1 MSVTFTQLSQTL
13 NLAEKVKVDSGEK
26 IVKTDKVG
34 RKKNIEVT
42 ISTKGGKFFVYFDG
56 EKYAGSYRN
65 EKDAQ
70 KVVKDYLKLVGEE
83 LQENRAKRD
92 AMRAMGRRRGKDAA
106 DIDDFATD
114 DDRKA
119 ADKNI
124 MMQLRK
130 AVSLRGM
137 KPIEFAD
144 GKKAKIN
151 PKDAEKLLAI
161 YDKLKPASKL
171 QLQTVLAKSKRD
183 FDKAV
188 QKLKENE
195 YFDESIE
202 EGKMKQI
209 SMYIDDI
216 VTAMSKDRTL
226 KPFAKKFKADAEK
239 SKDPKKSLE
248 KILPDYIPG
257 KQVAGLLNMGE
268 EILSNDE
275 LGYIAEMLEEL
286 QEGTW
291 ALPDSSKKKQGLKK
305 AMSKPIKLGKGGD
318 DAISVVG
325 EFIGDDELYDDL
337 GVAGDK
343 NPNGDARPIVS
354 KWMKKNFKG
363 SWSKYAIEEVELD
376 ESKMK
381 SMAQELNIDKKD
393 VDKLKALMVMYTR
406 AMKIPSGSP
415 KHDALSREIS
425 KLRKELNMEEV
436 ELEEALPPHLAK
448 LFDKDGNFKDPKKQK
463 VFDKMMGDGIGKE
476 IAQKMGRIKFRVDA
490 DSRNK
495 KIKVYVDSN
504 DEKDAQRALKMHPA
518 YVSGALRVVPEEVGK
533 KVECPQ
539 CKGEGCDHC
548 QGKGYHL
555 TEVKQLDE
563 KFKVGDKVK
572 VKKGSLKSPSQ
583 RHYEK
588 TVGTIMKD
596 YKDGDFK
603 VNFGGNDNL
612 SIEGKFLVK
621 EETELDEV
629 GGSAF
634 GGTIDKIQKVV
645 DDKQAMKIDGVMVDM
660 FTASLIMKIF
670 KKVNKQNQDRMR
682 KMKVTQLANAA
693 YKLAGVKEE
702 IELDEAIKYTHVAV
716 DAKGKII
723 GFASKA
729 DDAKDMARRNKG
741 VVHKLKK
748 PMSQKV
754 GDMEI
759 NRPFNPVLKASMNF
773 KDFMKSK

>member
-1 MSVTFTQLSQTL
+1 MSVTFTQISQTL

-209 SMYIDDI
+209 GMYIDDI
-216 VTAMSKDRTL
+216 VTAMNKDRTL
-226 KPFAKKFKADAEK
+226 KPFAKKFKADAQK

-257 KQVAGLLNMGE
+257 RQVASLLNMGE

-275 LGYIAEMLEEL
+275 LEYIAEM
-286 QEGTW
+286 
-291 ALPDSSKKKQGLKK
+291 
-305 AMSKPIKLGKGGD
+305 
-318 DAISVVG
+318 
-325 EFIGDDELYDDL
+325 
-337 GVAGDK
+337 
-343 NPNGDARPIVS
+343 
-354 KWMKKNFKG
+354 
-363 SWSKYAIEEVELD
+363 
-376 ESKMK
+376 
-381 SMAQELNIDKKD
+381 ID
-393 VDKLKALMVMYTR
+393 M
-406 AMKIPSGSP
+406 
-415 KHDALSREIS
+415 H
-425 KLRKELNMEEV
+425 
-436 ELEEALPPHLAK
+436 EALPPHLAK

-463 VFDKMMGDGIGKE
+463 VFDRMMGDGIGKE
-476 IAQKMGRIKFRVDA
+476 ITKKMGRIKFRVDA
-490 DSRNK
+490 NSAK
-495 KIKVYVDSN
+495 KKVMVYVDQN
-504 DEKDAQRALKMHPA
+504 DEKDAQRALKNHPA
-518 YVSGALRVVPEEVGK
+518 YVSGALRVIPEGEFTPHVMYDPKTGK
-533 KVECPQ
+533 AYKAEKP
-539 CKGEGCDHC
+539 EDHERMS
-548 QGKGYHL
+548 KMGYTHEKPK
-555 TEVKQLDE
+555 EVK
-563 KFKVGDKVK
+563 
-572 VKKGSLKSPSQ
+572 
-583 RHYEK
+583 
-588 TVGTIMKD
+588 
-596 YKDGDFK
+596 
-603 VNFGGNDNL
+603 
-612 SIEGKFLVK
+612 
-621 EETELDEV
+621 
-629 GGSAF
+629 
-634 GGTIDKIQKVV
+634 
-645 DDKQAMKIDGVMVDM
+645 
-660 FTASLIMKIF
+660 
-670 KKVNKQNQDRMR
+670 
-682 KMKVTQLANAA
+682 
-693 YKLAGVKEE
+693 
-702 IELDEAIKYTHVAV
+702 EAIKYTHVAV

-723 GFASKA
+723 GFAGGSKA
-729 DDAKDMARRNKG
+729 AADAKDMARRNKG

>member
-1 MSVTFTQLSQTL
+1 MSVTFTQLSQTIKL
-13 NLAEKVKVDSGEK
+13 SEKVKVDSGEK
-26 IVKTDKVG
+26 IVKTEKVG

-42 ISTKGGKFFVYFDG
+42 ISTKSGKFFVYFDG
-56 EKYAGSYRN
+56 EKYAGQYRT
-65 EKDAQ
+65 EKDAD

-92 AMRAMGRRRGKDAA
+92 AFKAMGRRKGKDSA
-106 DIDDFATD
+106 DVDDFATD
-114 DDRKA
+114 DDKKA

-216 VTAMSKDRTL
+216 VTAMNKDRTL

-275 LGYIAEMLEEL
+275 LEYIAEMLEEL

-291 ALPDSSKKKQGLKK
+291 ALPDTPQKKQGLKK

-325 EFIGDDELYDDL
+325 AFIGDDELYDDL

-376 ESKMK
+376 ERRFTPKQIKMAIGVASDKRYKGGNMTGAVKAIEKIARGLSK
-381 SMAQELNIDKKD
+381 DKQ
-393 VDKLKALMVMYTR
+393 VAAV
-406 AMKIPSGSP
+406 
-415 KHDALSREIS
+415 
-425 KLRKELNMEEV
+425 LRRQNED
-436 ELEEALPPHLAK
+436 LEEAGLPPHLAK

-463 VFDKMMGDGIGKE
+463 VFDRMMGDGIGRE
-476 IAQKMGRIKFRVDA
+476 ITKKMGRIKFRVDA
-490 DSRNK
+490 DSAK
-495 KIKVYVDSN
+495 KKVMVYVDQN
-504 DEKDAQRALKMHPA
+504 DEKDAQRALKNHPA
-518 YVSGALRVVPEEVGK
+518 YVSGALRVIPEGEFTPHVMYDPKTGK
-533 KVECPQ
+533 AYKAEKP
-539 CKGEGCDHC
+539 EDHERMS
-548 QGKGYHL
+548 KMGYTHEKPK
-555 TEVKQLDE
+555 EVK
-563 KFKVGDKVK
+563 
-572 VKKGSLKSPSQ
+572 
-583 RHYEK
+583 
-588 TVGTIMKD
+588 
-596 YKDGDFK
+596 
-603 VNFGGNDNL
+603 
-612 SIEGKFLVK
+612 
-621 EETELDEV
+621 
-629 GGSAF
+629 
-634 GGTIDKIQKVV
+634 
-645 DDKQAMKIDGVMVDM
+645 
-660 FTASLIMKIF
+660 
-670 KKVNKQNQDRMR
+670 
-682 KMKVTQLANAA
+682 
-693 YKLAGVKEE
+693 
-702 IELDEAIKYTHVAV
+702 EAIKYTHVAV

-723 GFASKA
+723 GFAGGKNA
-729 DDAKDMARRNKG
+729 DADAKDMARRNKG

-748 PMSQKV
+748 PMAQKV

-759 NRPFNPVLKASMNF
+759 NRPFNPVLKANMSF
-773 KDFMKSK
+773 KDFSRNED

>member
-1 MSVTFTQLSQTL
+1 MSVTFTQISQTL

-209 SMYIDDI
+209 GMYIDDI
-216 VTAMSKDRTL
+216 VTAMNKDRTL
-226 KPFAKKFKADAEK
+226 KPFAKKFKADAQK

-257 KQVAGLLNMGE
+257 RQVASLLNMGE

-275 LGYIAEMLEEL
+275 LEYIAEM
-286 QEGTW
+286 
-291 ALPDSSKKKQGLKK
+291 
-305 AMSKPIKLGKGGD
+305 
-318 DAISVVG
+318 
-325 EFIGDDELYDDL
+325 
-337 GVAGDK
+337 
-343 NPNGDARPIVS
+343 
-354 KWMKKNFKG
+354 
-363 SWSKYAIEEVELD
+363 
-376 ESKMK
+376 
-381 SMAQELNIDKKD
+381 ID
-393 VDKLKALMVMYTR
+393 M
-406 AMKIPSGSP
+406 
-415 KHDALSREIS
+415 H
-425 KLRKELNMEEV
+425 
-436 ELEEALPPHLAK
+436 EALPPHLAK

-463 VFDKMMGDGIGKE
+463 VFDRMMGDGIGKE
-476 IAQKMGRIKFRVDA
+476 ITKKMGRIKFRVDA
-490 DSRNK
+490 NSAK
-495 KIKVYVDSN
+495 KKVMVYVDQN
-504 DEKDAQRALKMHPA
+504 DEKDAQRALKNHPA
-518 YVSGALRVVPEEVGK
+518 YVSGALRVIPEGEFTPHVMYDPKTGK
-533 KVECPQ
+533 AYKAEKP
-539 CKGEGCDHC
+539 EDHERMS
-548 QGKGYHL
+548 KMGYTHEKPK
-555 TEVKQLDE
+555 EVK
-563 KFKVGDKVK
+563 
-572 VKKGSLKSPSQ
+572 
-583 RHYEK
+583 
-588 TVGTIMKD
+588 
-596 YKDGDFK
+596 
-603 VNFGGNDNL
+603 
-612 SIEGKFLVK
+612 
-621 EETELDEV
+621 
-629 GGSAF
+629 
-634 GGTIDKIQKVV
+634 
-645 DDKQAMKIDGVMVDM
+645 
-660 FTASLIMKIF
+660 
-670 KKVNKQNQDRMR
+670 
-682 KMKVTQLANAA
+682 
-693 YKLAGVKEE
+693 
-702 IELDEAIKYTHVAV
+702 EAIKYTHVAV

-723 GFASKA
+723 GFAGGKNASA
-729 DDAKDMARRNKG
+729 DAKDMARRNKG

>member
-1 MSVTFTQLSQTL
+1 MSVTFTQISQTL

-34 RKKNIEVT
+34 RRKNIEVT

-151 PKDAEKLLAI
+151 PKDAEKLIAI

-209 SMYIDDI
+209 GMYIDDI
-216 VTAMSKDRTL
+216 VTAMNKDRTL
-226 KPFAKKFKADAEK
+226 KPFAKKFKADAQK

-248 KILPDYIPG
+248 KILPDYISG

-275 LGYIAEMLEEL
+275 LEYIAEM
-286 QEGTW
+286 
-291 ALPDSSKKKQGLKK
+291 
-305 AMSKPIKLGKGGD
+305 
-318 DAISVVG
+318 
-325 EFIGDDELYDDL
+325 
-337 GVAGDK
+337 
-343 NPNGDARPIVS
+343 
-354 KWMKKNFKG
+354 
-363 SWSKYAIEEVELD
+363 
-376 ESKMK
+376 
-381 SMAQELNIDKKD
+381 ID
-393 VDKLKALMVMYTR
+393 M
-406 AMKIPSGSP
+406 
-415 KHDALSREIS
+415 H
-425 KLRKELNMEEV
+425 
-436 ELEEALPPHLAK
+436 EALPPHLAK

-463 VFDKMMGDGIGKE
+463 VFDRMMGDGIGKE
-476 IAQKMGRIKFRVDA
+476 ITKKMGRIKFRVDA
-490 DSRNK
+490 NSAK
-495 KIKVYVDSN
+495 KKVMVYVDQN
-504 DEKDAQRALKMHPA
+504 DEKDAQRALKNHPA
-518 YVSGALRVVPEEVGK
+518 YVSGALRVIPEGEFTPHVMYDPKTGKAYKAEKPEDHERMSKMGYTHEKPKEVK
-533 KVECPQ
+533 
-539 CKGEGCDHC
+539 
-548 QGKGYHL
+548 
-555 TEVKQLDE
+555 EVKQPP
-563 KFKVGDKVK
+563 
-572 VKKGSLKSPSQ
+572 KK
-583 RHYEK
+583 E
-588 TVGTIMKD
+588 IMKVIGHTKNAVQGREALRKKYGVSD
-596 YKDGDFK
+596 
-603 VNFGGNDNL
+603 
-612 SIEGKFLVK
+612 K
-621 EETELDEV
+621 E
-629 GGSAF
+629 A
-634 GGTIDKIQKVV
+634 
-645 DDKQAMKIDGVMVDM
+645 DDM
-660 FTASLIMKIF
+660 IF
-670 KKVNKQNQDRMR
+670 KAMTE
-682 KMKVTQLANAA
+682 MK
-693 YKLAGVKEE
+693 
-702 IELDEAIKYTHVAV
+702 ELDEAIKYTHVAV

>member
-1 MSVTFTQLSQTL
+1 MSVTFTQISQTL

-34 RKKNIEVT
+34 RRKNIEVT

-151 PKDAEKLLAI
+151 PKDAEKMLAI
-161 YDKLKPASKL
+161 YDKLKPAAKL

-195 YFDESIE
+195 YFDESIK

-209 SMYIDDI
+209 GMYIDDI
-216 VTAMSKDRTL
+216 VTAMNKDRTL
-226 KPFAKKFKADAEK
+226 KPFAKKFKADAQK

-257 KQVAGLLNMGE
+257 RQVASLLNMGE

-275 LGYIAEMLEEL
+275 LEYIAEM
-286 QEGTW
+286 
-291 ALPDSSKKKQGLKK
+291 
-305 AMSKPIKLGKGGD
+305 
-318 DAISVVG
+318 
-325 EFIGDDELYDDL
+325 
-337 GVAGDK
+337 
-343 NPNGDARPIVS
+343 
-354 KWMKKNFKG
+354 
-363 SWSKYAIEEVELD
+363 IEEYSL
-376 ESKMK
+376 
-381 SMAQELNIDKKD
+381 
-393 VDKLKALMVMYTR
+393 T
-406 AMKIPSGSP
+406 
-415 KHDALSREIS
+415 
-425 KLRKELNMEEV
+425 
-436 ELEEALPPHLAK
+436 EALPPHLAK

-463 VFDKMMGDGIGKE
+463 VFDRMMGDGIGKE
-476 IAQKMGRIKFRVDA
+476 ITKKMGRIKFRVDA
-490 DSRNK
+490 NSAK
-495 KIKVYVDSN
+495 KKVMVYVDQN
-504 DEKDAQRALKMHPA
+504 DEKDAQRALKNHPA

-555 TEVKQLDE
+555 TEA
-563 KFKVGDKVK
+563 
-572 VKKGSLKSPSQ
+572 
-583 RHYEK
+583 
-588 TVGTIMKD
+588 
-596 YKDGDFK
+596 
-603 VNFGGNDNL
+603 
-612 SIEGKFLVK
+612 
-621 EETELDEV
+621 EE
-629 GGSAF
+629 
-634 GGTIDKIQKVV
+634 
-645 DDKQAMKIDGVMVDM
+645 
-660 FTASLIMKIF
+660 
-670 KKVNKQNQDRMR
+670 N
-682 KMKVTQLANAA
+682 
-693 YKLAGVKEE
+693 
-702 IELDEAIKYTHVAV
+702 ELDEAIKYTHVAV

-723 GFASKA
+723 GFAGGSKA
-729 DDAKDMARRNKG
+729 AADAKDMARRNKG

>member
-1 MSVTFTQLSQTL
+1 MSVTFTQISQTL

-34 RKKNIEVT
+34 RRKNIEVT

-106 DIDDFATD
+106 DIDDTATD

-161 YDKLKPASKL
+161 YDKLRPASKL

-209 SMYIDDI
+209 SLYIDDI
-216 VTAMSKDRTL
+216 VTAMNKDRTL
-226 KPFAKKFKADAEK
+226 KPFAKKFKADAQK

-248 KILPDYIPG
+248 KILPDYISG

-275 LGYIAEMLEEL
+275 LEYIAEM
-286 QEGTW
+286 
-291 ALPDSSKKKQGLKK
+291 
-305 AMSKPIKLGKGGD
+305 
-318 DAISVVG
+318 
-325 EFIGDDELYDDL
+325 
-337 GVAGDK
+337 
-343 NPNGDARPIVS
+343 
-354 KWMKKNFKG
+354 
-363 SWSKYAIEEVELD
+363 
-376 ESKMK
+376 
-381 SMAQELNIDKKD
+381 ID
-393 VDKLKALMVMYTR
+393 M
-406 AMKIPSGSP
+406 
-415 KHDALSREIS
+415 H
-425 KLRKELNMEEV
+425 
-436 ELEEALPPHLAK
+436 EALPPHLAK

-463 VFDKMMGDGIGKE
+463 VFDRMMGDGIGKE
-476 IAQKMGRIKFRVDA
+476 ITKKMGRIKFRVDA
-490 DSRNK
+490 NSAK
-495 KIKVYVDSN
+495 KKVMVYVDQN
-504 DEKDAQRALKMHPA
+504 DEKDAQRALKNHPA
-518 YVSGALRVVPEEVGK
+518 YVSGALRVIPEGEFTPHVMYDPKTGK
-533 KVECPQ
+533 AYKAEKP
-539 CKGEGCDHC
+539 EDHERMS
-548 QGKGYHL
+548 KMGYTHEKPK
-555 TEVKQLDE
+555 EVK
-563 KFKVGDKVK
+563 
-572 VKKGSLKSPSQ
+572 
-583 RHYEK
+583 
-588 TVGTIMKD
+588 
-596 YKDGDFK
+596 
-603 VNFGGNDNL
+603 
-612 SIEGKFLVK
+612 
-621 EETELDEV
+621 
-629 GGSAF
+629 
-634 GGTIDKIQKVV
+634 
-645 DDKQAMKIDGVMVDM
+645 
-660 FTASLIMKIF
+660 
-670 KKVNKQNQDRMR
+670 
-682 KMKVTQLANAA
+682 
-693 YKLAGVKEE
+693 
-702 IELDEAIKYTHVAV
+702 EAIKYTHVAV

>member
-1 MSVTFTQLSQTL
+1 MSVTFTQISQTL

-34 RKKNIEVT
+34 RRKNIEVT

-119 ADKNI
+119 ADNKNI

-151 PKDAEKLLAI
+151 PKDAEKLIAI

-209 SMYIDDI
+209 GMYIDDI
-216 VTAMSKDRTL
+216 VTAMNKDRTL
-226 KPFAKKFKADAEK
+226 KPFAKKFKADAQK

-248 KILPDYIPG
+248 KILPDYISG

-275 LGYIAEMLEEL
+275 LEYIAEM
-286 QEGTW
+286 
-291 ALPDSSKKKQGLKK
+291 
-305 AMSKPIKLGKGGD
+305 
-318 DAISVVG
+318 
-325 EFIGDDELYDDL
+325 
-337 GVAGDK
+337 
-343 NPNGDARPIVS
+343 
-354 KWMKKNFKG
+354 
-363 SWSKYAIEEVELD
+363 
-376 ESKMK
+376 
-381 SMAQELNIDKKD
+381 ID
-393 VDKLKALMVMYTR
+393 M
-406 AMKIPSGSP
+406 
-415 KHDALSREIS
+415 H
-425 KLRKELNMEEV
+425 
-436 ELEEALPPHLAK
+436 EALPPHLAK

-463 VFDKMMGDGIGKE
+463 VFDRMMGDGIGKE
-476 IAQKMGRIKFRVDA
+476 ITKKMGRIKFRVDA
-490 DSRNK
+490 NSAK
-495 KIKVYVDSN
+495 KKVMVYVDQN
-504 DEKDAQRALKMHPA
+504 DEKDAQRALKNHPA
-518 YVSGALRVVPEEVGK
+518 YVSGALRVIPEGEFTPHVMYDPKTGKAYKAEKPEDHERMSKMGYTHEKPKEVK
-533 KVECPQ
+533 
-539 CKGEGCDHC
+539 
-548 QGKGYHL
+548 
-555 TEVKQLDE
+555 EVKQPP
-563 KFKVGDKVK
+563 
-572 VKKGSLKSPSQ
+572 KK
-583 RHYEK
+583 E
-588 TVGTIMKD
+588 IMKVIGHTKNAVQGREALRKKYGVSD
-596 YKDGDFK
+596 
-603 VNFGGNDNL
+603 
-612 SIEGKFLVK
+612 K
-621 EETELDEV
+621 E
-629 GGSAF
+629 A
-634 GGTIDKIQKVV
+634 
-645 DDKQAMKIDGVMVDM
+645 DDM
-660 FTASLIMKIF
+660 IF
-670 KKVNKQNQDRMR
+670 KAMTE
-682 KMKVTQLANAA
+682 MK
-693 YKLAGVKEE
+693 
-702 IELDEAIKYTHVAV
+702 ELDEAIKYTHVAV

>member
-92 AMRAMGRRRGKDAA
+92 AMKAMGRRRGKDAA

-209 SMYIDDI
+209 AMYIDDI
-216 VTAMSKDRTL
+216 VTAMNKDKTL
-226 KPFAKKFKADAEK
+226 KPFAKKFKADAQK

-248 KILPDYIPG
+248 KILPDYISG

-275 LGYIAEMLEEL
+275 LEYIAEMVDMHE
-286 QEGTW
+286 
-291 ALPDSSKKKQGLKK
+291 ALPPHLAKLFDKDGNFKDPKKQKVFDRMMGDGIGKEIAKKMGRIKFRVDANSAKKKVMVYVDQNDEKDAQRALKNHPAYVSGALRVIPEGEFTPHVMYDPKTGK
-305 AMSKPIKLGKGGD
+305 AYKAEKPEDHERMSKMGYTHEKPK
-318 DAISVVG
+318 
-325 EFIGDDELYDDL
+325 
-337 GVAGDK
+337 
-343 NPNGDARPIVS
+343 
-354 KWMKKNFKG
+354 
-363 SWSKYAIEEVELD
+363 EVKELD

-381 SMAQELNIDKKD
+381 SMAQELGIDKKD

-415 KHDALSREIS
+415 KHDAFSREIS
-425 KLRKELNMEEV
+425 KLRKELNMEE
-436 ELEEALPPHLAK
+436 
-448 LFDKDGNFKDPKKQK
+448 
-463 VFDKMMGDGIGKE
+463 
-476 IAQKMGRIKFRVDA
+476 
-490 DSRNK
+490 
-495 KIKVYVDSN
+495 
-504 DEKDAQRALKMHPA
+504 
-518 YVSGALRVVPEEVGK
+518 
-533 KVECPQ
+533 
-539 CKGEGCDHC
+539 
-548 QGKGYHL
+548 
-555 TEVKQLDE
+555 T
-563 KFKVGDKVK
+563 
-572 VKKGSLKSPSQ
+572 
-583 RHYEK
+583 
-588 TVGTIMKD
+588 
-596 YKDGDFK
+596 
-603 VNFGGNDNL
+603 
-612 SIEGKFLVK
+612 
-621 EETELDEV
+621 
-629 GGSAF
+629 
-634 GGTIDKIQKVV
+634 
-645 DDKQAMKIDGVMVDM
+645 
-660 FTASLIMKIF
+660 
-670 KKVNKQNQDRMR
+670 
-682 KMKVTQLANAA
+682 
-693 YKLAGVKEE
+693 
-702 IELDEAIKYTHVAV
+702 ELDEAIKYTHVAV

-723 GFASKA
+723 GFAGGKNASA
-729 DDAKDMARRNKG
+729 DAKDMARRNKG

>member
-1 MSVTFTQLSQTL
+1 MSVTFTQISQTL

-34 RKKNIEVT
+34 RRKNIEVT

-70 KVVKDYLKLVGEE
+70 KVVKDYLKLAGEE
-83 LQENRAKRD
+83 WQENRAKRD

-151 PKDAEKLLAI
+151 PKDAEKLIAI

-209 SMYIDDI
+209 GMYIDDI
-216 VTAMSKDRTL
+216 VTAMNKDRTL
-226 KPFAKKFKADAEK
+226 KPFAKKFKADAQK

-248 KILPDYIPG
+248 KILPDYISG

-275 LGYIAEMLEEL
+275 LEYIAEM
-286 QEGTW
+286 
-291 ALPDSSKKKQGLKK
+291 
-305 AMSKPIKLGKGGD
+305 
-318 DAISVVG
+318 
-325 EFIGDDELYDDL
+325 
-337 GVAGDK
+337 
-343 NPNGDARPIVS
+343 
-354 KWMKKNFKG
+354 
-363 SWSKYAIEEVELD
+363 
-376 ESKMK
+376 
-381 SMAQELNIDKKD
+381 ID
-393 VDKLKALMVMYTR
+393 M
-406 AMKIPSGSP
+406 
-415 KHDALSREIS
+415 H
-425 KLRKELNMEEV
+425 
-436 ELEEALPPHLAK
+436 EALPPHLAK

-463 VFDKMMGDGIGKE
+463 VFDRMMGDGIGKE
-476 IAQKMGRIKFRVDA
+476 ITKKMGRIKFRVDA
-490 DSRNK
+490 NSAK
-495 KIKVYVDSN
+495 KKVMVYVDQN
-504 DEKDAQRALKMHPA
+504 DEKDAQRALKNHPA
-518 YVSGALRVVPEEVGK
+518 YVSGALRVIPEGEFTPHVMYDPKTGKAYKAEKPEDHERMSKMGYTHEKPKEVK
-533 KVECPQ
+533 
-539 CKGEGCDHC
+539 
-548 QGKGYHL
+548 
-555 TEVKQLDE
+555 EVKQPP
-563 KFKVGDKVK
+563 
-572 VKKGSLKSPSQ
+572 KK
-583 RHYEK
+583 E
-588 TVGTIMKD
+588 IMKVIGHTKNAVQGREALRKKYGVSD
-596 YKDGDFK
+596 
-603 VNFGGNDNL
+603 
-612 SIEGKFLVK
+612 K
-621 EETELDEV
+621 E
-629 GGSAF
+629 A
-634 GGTIDKIQKVV
+634 
-645 DDKQAMKIDGVMVDM
+645 DDM
-660 FTASLIMKIF
+660 IF
-670 KKVNKQNQDRMR
+670 KAMTE
-682 KMKVTQLANAA
+682 MK
-693 YKLAGVKEE
+693 
-702 IELDEAIKYTHVAV
+702 ELDEAIKYTHVAV

>member
-1 MSVTFTQLSQTL
+1 
-13 NLAEKVKVDSGEK
+13 
-26 IVKTDKVG
+26 
-34 RKKNIEVT
+34 
-42 ISTKGGKFFVYFDG
+42 
-56 EKYAGSYRN
+56 
-65 EKDAQ
+65 
-70 KVVKDYLKLVGEE
+70 
-83 LQENRAKRD
+83 
-92 AMRAMGRRRGKDAA
+92 MRAMGRRRGKDAA

-151 PKDAEKLLAI
+151 PKDAEKLIAI

-209 SMYIDDI
+209 GMYIDDI
-216 VTAMSKDRTL
+216 VTAMNKDRTL
-226 KPFAKKFKADAEK
+226 KPFAKKFKADAQK

-248 KILPDYIPG
+248 KILPDYISG

-275 LGYIAEMLEEL
+275 LEYIAEM
-286 QEGTW
+286 
-291 ALPDSSKKKQGLKK
+291 
-305 AMSKPIKLGKGGD
+305 
-318 DAISVVG
+318 
-325 EFIGDDELYDDL
+325 
-337 GVAGDK
+337 
-343 NPNGDARPIVS
+343 
-354 KWMKKNFKG
+354 
-363 SWSKYAIEEVELD
+363 
-376 ESKMK
+376 
-381 SMAQELNIDKKD
+381 ID
-393 VDKLKALMVMYTR
+393 M
-406 AMKIPSGSP
+406 
-415 KHDALSREIS
+415 H
-425 KLRKELNMEEV
+425 
-436 ELEEALPPHLAK
+436 EALPPHLAK

-463 VFDKMMGDGIGKE
+463 VFDRMMGDGIGKE
-476 IAQKMGRIKFRVDA
+476 ITKKMGRIKFRVDA
-490 DSRNK
+490 NSAK
-495 KIKVYVDSN
+495 KKVMVYVDQN
-504 DEKDAQRALKMHPA
+504 DEKDAQRALKNHPA
-518 YVSGALRVVPEEVGK
+518 YVSGALRVIPEGEFTPHVMYDPKTGKAYKAEKPEDHERMSKMGYTHEKPKEVK
-533 KVECPQ
+533 
-539 CKGEGCDHC
+539 
-548 QGKGYHL
+548 
-555 TEVKQLDE
+555 EVKQLP
-563 KFKVGDKVK
+563 
-572 VKKGSLKSPSQ
+572 KK
-583 RHYEK
+583 E
-588 TVGTIMKD
+588 IMKVIGHTKNAVQGREALRKKYGVSD
-596 YKDGDFK
+596 
-603 VNFGGNDNL
+603 
-612 SIEGKFLVK
+612 K
-621 EETELDEV
+621 E
-629 GGSAF
+629 A
-634 GGTIDKIQKVV
+634 
-645 DDKQAMKIDGVMVDM
+645 DDM
-660 FTASLIMKIF
+660 IF
-670 KKVNKQNQDRMR
+670 KAMTE
-682 KMKVTQLANAA
+682 MK
-693 YKLAGVKEE
+693 
-702 IELDEAIKYTHVAV
+702 ELDEAIKYTHVAV